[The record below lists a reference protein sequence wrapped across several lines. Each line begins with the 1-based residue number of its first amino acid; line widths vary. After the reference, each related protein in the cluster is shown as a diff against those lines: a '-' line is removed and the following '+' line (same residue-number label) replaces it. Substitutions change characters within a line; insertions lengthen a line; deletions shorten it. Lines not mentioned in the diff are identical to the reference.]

1 MKKKKEIIFT
11 ILTRKQ
17 LWGLSALNVFKNYDV
32 RVAATTLVTLLSGGR
47 TEDGHYRTRDGEPAC
62 CTWTATGGSY
72 GQVRCSGADAS
83 MYNECPDSRTPAVRP
98 VIANPNVILSDIKWK
113 KQGNIFIAEYGEYPQ
128 MAADVQTSS
137 KLEELFVSKTLK
149 TTGKSYTF
157 DSTGLKD
164 YTVGFQPMEYQEY
177 EYEGKK
183 YIRFLKCLNNE
194 NIKSSSSRKVRCVT
208 PCWIQVQPIEWLLDV
223 SGILISKKAL
233 ISGLQFDVNEEYN
246 GNLNGTSLMRY
257 INKYFR
263 RDIQPSQT
271 NERQIIVSHNASCA
285 MKRVAEEAKVK
296 SK

>member
-1 MKKKKEIIFT
+1 
-11 ILTRKQ
+11 
-17 LWGLSALNVFKNYDV
+17 
-32 RVAATTLVTLLSGGR
+32 
-47 TEDGHYRTRDGEPAC
+47 
-62 CTWTATGGSY
+62 
-72 GQVRCSGADAS
+72 
-83 MYNECPDSRTPAVRP
+83 
-98 VIANPNVILSDIKWK
+98 
-113 KQGNIFIAEYGEYPQ
+113 
-128 MAADVQTSS
+128 
-137 KLEELFVSKTLK
+137 
-149 TTGKSYTF
+149 
-157 DSTGLKD
+157 
-164 YTVGFQPMEYQEY
+164 MEYQEY